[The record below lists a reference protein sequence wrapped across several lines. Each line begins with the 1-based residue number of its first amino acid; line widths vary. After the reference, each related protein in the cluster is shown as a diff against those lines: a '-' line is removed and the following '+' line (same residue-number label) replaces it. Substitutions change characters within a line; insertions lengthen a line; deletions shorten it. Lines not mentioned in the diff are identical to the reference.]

1 MASVDNGNPK
11 DEIEECN
18 GTKAGGQIPFQ
29 ISASRR
35 TLLSNE
41 NSQMKSQDSL
51 IPLPSGINFLKF
63 GSASAKF
70 RQFAQERDELS
81 RSVTSSSGHGFR
93 ERING
98 VFARK
103 IDWASLMK
111 MGKEWI
117 RDPMNMALFVW
128 IVCVAISGAILFL
141 VMTGML
147 DHALPKKSQRDVWFE
162 VNNQILNALFT
173 LMCLYQHPKRFY
185 HLVLLCRWNPK
196 DISRLRKIYC
206 KNGTYKPHEWAHM
219 MVVVAL
225 LHLNCFA
232 QYALCGLNLG
242 YRRSGRPALGVG
254 VCISVAIAA
263 PAIAGVYSILSPLG
277 KDYESETDEEAQV
290 QITTGEG
297 PGKLRSKS
305 LAKRYSFAIRDEQ
318 RIAETRP
325 QWSGGI
331 LDFWDDISI
340 AYLSLFC
347 SFCVFGWNMERLG
360 FGNMYVHIL
369 TFLLFCSAPFWI
381 FNLAAI
387 NIDNDTARE
396 ALGITGI
403 ILCAFGLLYGG
414 FWRIQMRKRFNLPAY
429 TFCFGEPAVSDCTLW
444 LCCYWCSLAQE
455 VRTGNSYDIVEDKL
469 CQKQMDSSNQMPHS
483 PFSGKDGSNPSSP
496 LGDNSSPSSV
506 MLTNSPSPS
515 IISKGH
521 VIPEVTIAAS
531 ISSCQFICLQWGV
544 LNCIMNLRHRHGREF
559 TVRFIID
566 GCAPST
572 DQCGTPGAIIGS
584 ALTLCEEK
592 RKSSVPKLPIN
603 IVIMK

>member
-41 NSQMKSQDSL
+41 NSQRKSQDSL
-51 IPLPSGINFLKF
+51 IPLPNGINFLKF

-117 RDPMNMALFVW
+117 REPMNMALFVW

-414 FWRIQMRKRFNLPAY
+414 FWRIQMRRRFNLPAY

-496 LGDNSSPSSV
+496 LGNNSSPSSV

-521 VIPEVTIAAS
+521 V
-531 ISSCQFICLQWGV
+531 
-544 LNCIMNLRHRHGREF
+544 
-559 TVRFIID
+559 
-566 GCAPST
+566 
-572 DQCGTPGAIIGS
+572 TPGKH
-584 ALTLCEEK
+584 LPMVKEEPSRGGK
-592 RKSSVPKLPIN
+592 DETMTPPARSLIEREAN
-603 IVIMK
+603 

>member
-18 GTKAGGQIPFQ
+18 GTKAGAQIPLQ

-41 NSQMKSQDSL
+41 NSQRKSQDSL
-51 IPLPSGINFLKF
+51 IPLPNRINFLRF

-70 RQFAQERDELS
+70 RQLAQERDELS
-81 RSVTSSSGHGFR
+81 RSVTSSSSHGFR

-117 RDPMNMALFVW
+117 WDPMNMALFVW

-387 NIDNDTARE
+387 NIDNDTVRE

-469 CQKQMDSSNQMPHS
+469 CQKQMDSSNQMLHS
-483 PFSGKDGSNPSSP
+483 PFSSKDGSNPSSP
-496 LGDNSSPSSV
+496 LGNNSSPSSV

-521 VIPEVTIAAS
+521 V
-531 ISSCQFICLQWGV
+531 
-544 LNCIMNLRHRHGREF
+544 
-559 TVRFIID
+559 
-566 GCAPST
+566 
-572 DQCGTPGAIIGS
+572 TPGKH
-584 ALTLCEEK
+584 LPMVKEEPSRGGK
-592 RKSSVPKLPIN
+592 DETMTPPARSLIEREAN
-603 IVIMK
+603 